1 MLMEDMRLDGNAAG
15 GMLREVFAREM
26 TAAIATCTG
35 CAMASY
41 VGALMNYGR
50 EMGMVLRCPVCDTV
64 MLRIV
69 STPGWFRVDASGMA
83 TLMIPNR

>member
-15 GMLREVFAREM
+15 GILREVFAREM
-26 TAAIATCTG
+26 TAAIATCRG
-35 CAMASY
+35 CGMAAH
-41 VGALMNYGR
+41 VGALMNYGG
-50 EMGMVLRCPVCDTV
+50 EMGVILRCPICDTV

-83 TLMIPNR
+83 VLMIPDR